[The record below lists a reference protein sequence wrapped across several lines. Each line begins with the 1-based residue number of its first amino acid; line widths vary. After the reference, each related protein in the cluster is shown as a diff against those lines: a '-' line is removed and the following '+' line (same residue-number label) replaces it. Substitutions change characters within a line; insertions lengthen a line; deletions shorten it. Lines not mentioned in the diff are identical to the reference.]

1 MLCATP
7 QTPLPQIL
15 LLPTQMLIMQVTLT
29 TEKVAVAVFFY
40 FGPVVWLSRK
50 QPCTATS
57 TTESEY
63 VAASLT
69 SKEVV
74 WARRLLAD
82 IGFPQQVPT
91 PLFSDNQSAIMLVQN
106 PEFHK
111 RTKHIDVVYH
121 LIREFQERGDI
132 SILYVPTKLQLADIL
147 TKALTP
153 DTFHKLRDALNLS
166 KKVLHQ
172 VGDST
177 LG

>member
-1 MLCATP
+1 MA
-7 QTPLPQIL
+7 
-15 LLPTQMLIMQVTLT
+15 PT
-29 TEKVAVAVFFY
+29 
-40 FGPVVWLSRK
+40 S
-50 QPCTATS
+50 
-57 TTESEY
+57 
-63 VAASLT
+63 
-69 SKEVV
+69 
-74 WARRLLAD
+74 
-82 IGFPQQVPT
+82 
-91 PLFSDNQSAIMLVQN
+91 LFSDNQSAIRLVQN

-111 RTKHIDVVYH
+111 CIKDIDVVYH